1 MQRKRGIPKLLT
13 DEFLVKMEDVV
24 IGVRMA
30 GGVISRKMI
39 FAIVTRVIKA
49 ISIKTEGLWRLHYT
63 NQSLGKGCF
72 EINGMI

>member
-13 DEFLVKMEDVV
+13 DEFVVKMEDVV

-49 ISIKTEGLWRLHYT
+49 IFHQNWGTLEVTLY
-63 NQSLGKGCF
+63 
-72 EINGMI
+72 